1 MVRYDYTWL
10 IEQLLTSA
18 GGLKK
23 EDVWKMM
30 LLKLIIEVF
39 REKEI
44 IIALHL
50 HHAKKMREFILTFP
64 VPHLG
69 NNHIVQHV

>member
-1 MVRYDYTWL
+1 M
-10 IEQLLTSA
+10 
-18 GGLKK
+18 K
-23 EDVWKMM
+23 EGDVWKMM